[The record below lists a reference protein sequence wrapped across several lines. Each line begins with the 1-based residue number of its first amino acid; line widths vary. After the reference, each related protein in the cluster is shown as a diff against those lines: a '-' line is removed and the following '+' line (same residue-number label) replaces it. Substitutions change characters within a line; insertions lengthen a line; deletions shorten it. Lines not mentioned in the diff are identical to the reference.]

1 VTVTATAPLPFPV
14 TPRRPGDPE
23 VDLARLALA
32 HRALRRGCRLLDD
45 VAEEA
50 VAGGPESPRRRQA
63 VVGFGR
69 AVLREVHAHTA
80 REDAVLWPV
89 VAASAGAHG
98 ADLDPLTEDHAVLRA
113 LLGRARTALTAFA
126 AAPGAAPALAAV
138 LAELAVVLDEHVEE
152 EEREV
157 FPVLRRCVSVRDL
170 ARYEAVCARG
180 SGLRHTAFALAEVA
194 DACATPA
201 ERAGLLA
208 ATPPPLRVL
217 LRAAE
222 PRWRRR
228 RDLVAG
234 TRQRD

>member
-1 VTVTATAPLPFPV
+1 MTATAPLPFPV

-23 VDLARLALA
+23 ADVARLALA
-32 HRALRRGCRLLDD
+32 HRALRGGCRMLAD

-50 VAGGPESPRRRQA
+50 AAGAVWSPERRRA

-69 AVLREVHAHTA
+69 AVLREVRAHTA

-89 VAASAGAHG
+89 VAACAGAHG
-98 ADLDPLTEDHAVLRA
+98 VDLEPLTEDHAVLRG
-113 LLGRARTALTAFA
+113 LLGRAGTALTAFA
-126 AAPGAAPALAAV
+126 ADPGAAPALAAV
-138 LAELAVVLDEHVEE
+138 LGELAVVFDEHVEE

-180 SGLRHTAFALAEVA
+180 SGLRQAAFALAWVA
-194 DACATPA
+194 DSCAGPA

-208 ATPPPLRVL
+208 ATPPPLRLL
-217 LRAAE
+217 LRAAG

-234 TRQRD
+234 SRQR